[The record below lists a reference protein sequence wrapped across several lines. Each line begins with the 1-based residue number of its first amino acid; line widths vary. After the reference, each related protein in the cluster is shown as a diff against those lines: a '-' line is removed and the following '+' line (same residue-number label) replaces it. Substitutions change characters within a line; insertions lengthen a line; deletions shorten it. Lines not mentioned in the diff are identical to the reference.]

1 MTRAQRAAAW
11 TLGASLAVWI
21 AWCSTPWGSV
31 GTSLPL
37 LNLVTPPRAAQTIG
51 YAAALLLCLVLSRAT
66 RFGPGT
72 ALVVAGTCGLV
83 TAYGVANLRAAL
95 PSLSTTE
102 VWVAAVVVSACVGV
116 VTLFPQRWWSVLPAC
131 LVLLWTGA
139 QVNPVVFGL
148 GDLRASGAAGAARQ
162 IGAAARED
170 GTFVASDDPFVS
182 ALLVANGAPSI
193 TGWQIT
199 GPRQEPWRVL
209 DPDGSDE
216 ELWNRGASYLRM
228 TFDGAPGAEPV
239 IANPNPD
246 IIQVSLDP
254 CAIPAE
260 LDVRTLIA
268 SSKLDAPCLT
278 LERTFDWS
286 GRRQRVYS
294 VADAGSAR
302 S

>member
-1 MTRAQRAAAW
+1 M
-11 TLGASLAVWI
+11 
-21 AWCSTPWGSV
+21 
-31 GTSLPL
+31 
-37 LNLVTPPRAAQTIG
+37 
-51 YAAALLLCLVLSRAT
+51 LSRAT

-72 ALVVAGTCGLV
+72 ALVVAVTCGLV

-102 VWVAAVVVSACVGV
+102 VWVTALVVSGCVGV

-162 IGAAARED
+162 IGAAARAN
-170 GTFVASDDPFVS
+170 GTSVASDDPFVS

-199 GPRQEPWRVL
+199 GPRQELWRVL

-228 TFDGAPGAEPV
+228 TFDGAPGTEPV

-268 SSKLDAPCLT
+268 EQQARRALPDPGTHLR
-278 LERTFDWS
+278 LERQAPTRLL
-286 GRRQRVYS
+286 GRRCPVVGAPHHARGDPDRRAARACPRHPMGCS
-294 VADAGSAR
+294 PGSHASSSSAAPR
-302 S
+302 